1 MNEQLLIVNHV
12 FIYDTGYDTGHCERM
27 RRRLIR
33 FERCLPTG
41 NHRRRRMPGSLAA
54 GLLRGGTIER

>member
-1 MNEQLLIVNHV
+1 MKNLLIVNHV
-12 FIYDTGYDTGHCERM
+12 FSRPIDYDTGHCERM

-33 FERCLPTG
+33 FDRRLPTG